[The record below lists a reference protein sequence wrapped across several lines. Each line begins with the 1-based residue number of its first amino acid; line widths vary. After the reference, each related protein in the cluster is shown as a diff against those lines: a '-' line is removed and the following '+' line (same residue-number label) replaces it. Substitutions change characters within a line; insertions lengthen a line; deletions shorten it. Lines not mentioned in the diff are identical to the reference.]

1 MCFLAVPAIKNT
13 GRSGCLPACDL
24 ATGKCMCFRQ
34 PLLPVFLTA
43 STARKHLNSKG
54 KFFGTPCTGTHNI
67 GDPKARL
74 SKNVP
79 LRKKTVK
86 KGDTVSLRGGSG
98 VNFWAI
104 SAASKFGLKN
114 HLECA
119 RWQGDIGGVKL
130 GNQLALILSGVLILS
145 LVLIASLL

>member
-54 KFFGTPCTGTHNI
+54 KFFWDTLYRDTQYWR
-67 GDPKARL
+67 PK
-74 SKNVP
+74 SQV
-79 LRKKTVK
+79 
-86 KGDTVSLRGGSG
+86 
-98 VNFWAI
+98 I
-104 SAASKFGLKN
+104 
-114 HLECA
+114 
-119 RWQGDIGGVKL
+119 
-130 GNQLALILSGVLILS
+130 
-145 LVLIASLL
+145 